1 MVPFWK
7 YLKKHKWIL
16 LSTLIL
22 AMINQVFS
30 LLDPQIFR
38 MLIDNYAT
46 KVGEL
51 ETSVFINGV
60 LLLLLAFMGVA
71 LVSRIAKNFQ
81 DYYASVITQRVGANI
96 YTTSVEHTF
105 SLPFF
110 VFEDRRSGEIL
121 SKLQKARTDSQV
133 LIENLIN
140 VVFLSLVGIIFV
152 IIYASTV
159 HWLIGVTYLLMIPII
174 GISTFLL
181 SKKIREA
188 QKSVVAESAELA
200 GSTTETLRNVELVR
214 SLGLERQEINRL
226 NKVTQKILDLE
237 LKKIRLIRKLS
248 FIQGTILN
256 FLRAGLT
263 LIILILMLKGNVT
276 IGEFFSLFVYSF
288 FIFTPL
294 SSIGT
299 VAAQYQE
306 ARASNEQLEEILKI
320 KPEEKPKKPERIK
333 SIKSIEYKDVDFSYS
348 SNEIRSIEK
357 LNLKIKNGE
366 TIAFAG
372 ISGSGKTTLIKLLV
386 GLYKPTKGKL
396 LFNEIDSRK
405 VDYEDI
411 RMRIGFVSQETQ
423 LFAGTIR
430 ENLLFVNPNAIDKE
444 MIKALKSAAL
454 DYILQRGN
462 KGLNNKI
469 GEGGIKLSGGEK
481 QRLSIARAL
490 LRSPD
495 ILIFDE
501 ATSNLDSMTEKGI
514 IETLNKIIKERPN
527 LITIMVAHRLSTIA
541 HADKIYILNKGKLI
555 EQGRHKDL
563 LKKNGIYAALWK
575 QQSLNG
581 N

>member
-1 MVPFWK
+1 
-7 YLKKHKWIL
+7 
-16 LSTLIL
+16 
-22 AMINQVFS
+22 MINQVFS

-46 KVGEL
+46 KVGEI

-140 VVFLSLVGIIFV
+140 VIFLSLVGIIFV

-237 LKKIRLIRKLS
+237 LTKIRLIRKLS

-320 KPEEKPKKPERIK
+320 KPEEKPSKPERIK
-333 SIKSIEYKDVDFSYS
+333 SIKSIEYKDVDFNYS

>member
-333 SIKSIEYKDVDFSYS
+333 SIKSIEYKDVDFNYS